1 MTRLLLCLL
10 AVVMLVT
17 GAIGAE
23 SALSAHP
30 GAVIS
35 AREWAQG
42 FVPLFNGRDLTG
54 WQVMGSESWSAKD
67 GELACSGQGRGWV
80 RSDALY
86 RDFVLRLEYKVSK
99 ESNSGIFLRAK
110 LEGDPA
116 FTGMEVQVLEDYGEP
131 ADQHS
136 NGSLYDAVAPAV
148 NPSKP
153 IGEWNQAEITLWGDR
168 LTVIENGH
176 KLYSINLFDPAL
188 NAAQSEERKFPNRA
202 QIGYIGLQ
210 NHGSPVAYRNIRISE
225 GFVPIFDGHDL
236 EGWKTVNPNDTSW
249 SVQDGIL
256 ACDGSRGGYV
266 YNIHRY
272 GDFALRIQYK
282 ISPKGNSGVFF
293 RVGDI
298 NDFPGSGAEVQVLDS
313 YGAEPSKYVSGA
325 IYDVIA
331 PVKSAALP
339 TDQWNQ
345 FEIRCWKGKL
355 SVVMNGEK
363 IIDVAMGDDP
373 KLKSLPPRGYIGLQ
387 NHGQPVEYR
396 DIRIKT
402 ASWIPPTGGE

>member
-1 MTRLLLCLL
+1 MSRLLSYLIAVAIL
-10 AVVMLVT
+10 AAC
-17 GAIGAE
+17 AIGAASE
-23 SALSAHP
+23 SPIHA
-30 GAVIS
+30 GAIVS

-42 FVPLFNGRDLTG
+42 FAPLFNGRDLSG
-54 WQVMGSESWSAKD
+54 WRVMGSESWSAKE
-67 GELACSGQGRGWV
+67 GELVCSGEGHGWI
-80 RSDALY
+80 RTDALY
-86 RDFVLRLEYKVSK
+86 RDFVLRLEYKVWK
-99 ESNSGIFLRAK
+99 ETNSGIFLRAK

-131 ADQHS
+131 PDKHS

-153 IGEWNQAEITLWGDR
+153 IGEWNQVEITMWGNR
-168 LTVIENGH
+168 LTVAENGRR
-176 KLYSINLFDPAL
+176 LYSINLFDPAL

-210 NHGSPVAYRNIRISE
+210 DHGSPVAFRNIRISE
-225 GFVPIFDGHDL
+225 GFVPIFNGRDL
-236 EGWKTVNPNDTSW
+236 EDWKTVNPDDASW
-249 SVQDGIL
+249 SAREGVL
-256 ACDGSRGGYV
+256 ACDGSRGGYI
-266 YNIHRY
+266 YDIHRY
-272 GDFALRIQYK
+272 GDFALRIQYR

-313 YGAEPSKYVSGA
+313 YGAQPSKFISGA

-331 PVKSAALP
+331 PTKNAALP

-345 FEIRCWKGKL
+345 FEIACWKGKL

-363 IIDVAMGDDP
+363 IIDVAMADYP

-402 ASWIPPTGGE
+402 ASWIPPMGGE